1 MPLIYIE
8 LGRPRDFIKGGLNLV
23 IGMLLIYKQNS
34 FNILYSSIFTV
45 ITTLMTFYIVEIF
58 SIRWNQLTNEEKN
71 KLQTLEELKKNLSIF
86 LKAISLAKQ
95 DFLNSK

>member
-34 FNILYSSIFTV
+34 FNTLNYLIFSV
-45 ITTLMTFYIVEIF
+45 ITTL
-58 SIRWNQLTNEEKN
+58 L
-71 KLQTLEELKKNLSIF
+71 IF
-86 LKAISLAKQ
+86 LHHQ
-95 DFLNSK
+95 

>member
-34 FNILYSSIFTV
+34 FNTLNYLIFTV
-45 ITTLMTFYIVEIF
+45 ITTLLTFYIVEIF
-58 SIRWNQLTNEEKN
+58 SIRWNQFCLLYTSPSPRD
-71 KLQTLEELKKNLSIF
+71 LSTSRMPSS
-86 LKAISLAKQ
+86 A
-95 DFLNSK
+95 